1 LLKAAVICGLV
12 GGALA
17 IGVGLFLIVLGG
29 LAGLAEHPEA
39 QETIDAGQVA
49 LLLGL
54 VVVAGVFAARTRPV
68 WLAVIVIVVAG
79 LGLLIDRVL
88 WPFVAAILAL
98 SAVLSLLSLRGD
110 D

>member
-12 GGALA
+12 GGVLA
-17 IGVGLFLIVLGG
+17 VGVGVLLIVLGG
-29 LAGLAEHPEA
+29 LAGLAENPEA
-39 QETIDAGQVA
+39 QEASDAGQVG

-68 WLAVIVIVVAG
+68 WLAAIAIVVAG

-88 WPFVAAILAL
+88 WPFVAAILAMT
-98 SAVLSLLSLRGD
+98 AVLSLLSLRGD